1 MRIDI
6 TTLRQGVNRLDL
18 TEDAESLEIKWDD
31 SALVA
36 PVKISLDLDVAG
48 DDIRIDGVVST
59 VKEEECSR
67 CLRTYSRDLE
77 AEIHLYAV
85 GARGRRRDPE
95 PEEDPGEGML
105 VHDGR
110 QLDLWEEVRSAI
122 LLSTPMQPL
131 CSPECKGL
139 CPGCGANLNDGRC
152 TCSERE
158 IDPRW
163 KGLEKLRGQ

>member
-6 TTLRQGVNRLDL
+6 TELRQGVNELKSVLDPESLDIKREDLVLKKPVEVYLRLDV
-18 TEDAESLEIKWDD
+18 S
-31 SALVA
+31 
-36 PVKISLDLDVAG
+36 G

-59 VKEEECSR
+59 VVEEECSR
-67 CLRTYSRDLE
+67 CLIAFRIDLE
-77 AEIHLYAV
+77 AELHLYAI
-85 GARGRRRDPE
+85 GARGRRGEPE
-95 PEEDPGEGML
+95 PGEDQGEGML

-122 LLSTPMQPL
+122 LLSIPMQPL
-131 CSPECKGL
+131 CGPGCKGL
-139 CPGCGANLNDGRC
+139 CAGCGANLNKGQC
-152 TCSERE
+152 KCGERD